1 LHNTEHVFGL
11 RVPAGVAVRLA
22 PGEHV
27 RLRWL
32 PWRQAAG
39 EVFSWSNRRAILMLP
54 EKDAQATREQP

>member
-1 LHNTEHVFGL
+1 VT
-11 RVPAGVAVRLA
+11 LA
-22 PGEHV
+22 PDEHL

-54 EKDAQATREQP
+54 EKDAILARERT